1 MPDRA
6 EMKRQ
11 DIETGI
17 LVAGGGLAGLTAAL
31 ALGSQGHDVVLAAP
45 PAPTT
50 DGRTT
55 ALLGDSVNLLE
66 SLGVWDRIEP
76 DAHAL
81 RIMRLIDATGR
92 LLRAPQADFRAQE
105 IGLDAF
111 GYNVANAGLLQA
123 IREALSGIE
132 NVHIIEE
139 PVTGLTEEG
148 GNAAVTLQGGTTVH
162 AALVVAAD
170 GRNSI
175 VRQSA
180 GIGVRNWSYPQV
192 AVVCN
197 LRHTLPHND
206 ISTEFHTPT
215 GPFTLV
221 PLGDRRSSLVC
232 VEDASGAERLMEL
245 DRETLNLELER
256 RMQSILGKVE
266 VDGKLQKF
274 PLSGMIAEKFAVGR
288 TVLVG
293 ETSHVFPPIGAQGY
307 NLSLRDVA
315 TLTGLTSGI
324 RGKEQLSERVPVIV
338 RQYDARRRGDVH
350 ARTASVDLLN
360 RSLLSPYLPVQV
372 LRSLGIAALS
382 SFGPLRR
389 FAMREGAV
397 AGSGLRGADP
407 FGRVRQSIGRR
418 RDAS

>member
-1 MPDRA
+1 MPDKA
-6 EMKRQ
+6 ETEPQ
-11 DIETGI
+11 EIETGI

-31 ALGSQGHDVVLAAP
+31 ALGRQGHQVVLAAP
-45 PAPTT
+45 PAPTA

-66 SLGVWDRIEP
+66 SLAVWQRIAP
-76 DAHAL
+76 MAHAL
-81 RIMRLIDATGR
+81 RIMRIIDATGR

-105 IGLDAF
+105 IGMDAF
-111 GYNVANAGLLQA
+111 GYNVANADLL
-123 IREALSGIE
+123 EALIGALSEHDNIR
-132 NVHIIEE
+132 VFEE

-148 GNAAVTLQGGTTVH
+148 GSSAVTLKDGSTIH

-170 GRNSI
+170 GRNSV

-180 GIGVRNWSYPQV
+180 GIGVRTWNYPQV

-197 LRHTLPHND
+197 LRHTLPHHD

-215 GPFTLV
+215 GPFTVV
-221 PLGDRRSSLVC
+221 PLGDRSSSLVC
-232 VEDASGAERLMEL
+232 VEDAAGAERLMEL
-245 DRETLNLELER
+245 DREALNLEIER
-256 RMQSILGKVE
+256 RMQSILGKIE

-274 PLSGMIAEKFAVGR
+274 PLSGMMATKFAAGR

-315 TLTGLTSGI
+315 TLTGLTGAI
-324 RGKEQLSERVPVIV
+324 HGNAELAERIPIIV

-382 SFGPLRR
+382 SIGPLRR

-407 FGRVRQSIGRR
+407 FSRVRQTIRRR